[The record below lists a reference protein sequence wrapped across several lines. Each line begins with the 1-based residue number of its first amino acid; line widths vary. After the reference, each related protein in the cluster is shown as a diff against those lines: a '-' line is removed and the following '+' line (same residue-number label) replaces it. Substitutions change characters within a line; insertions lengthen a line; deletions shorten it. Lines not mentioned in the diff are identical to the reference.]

1 MVNLESVALWRNL
14 TRMNKANKYKIDSLK
29 SMNFEIQFAVIM
41 NSGNWWNGTLH
52 FENTGY

>member
-29 SMNFEIQFAVIM
+29 SMNFEIQFAAIM